1 MKKYVIGIKDDQLNI
16 GLLKVSGKKT
26 KILDEASIQHESMG
40 RLIDTC
46 SLNVSEEL
54 QTELE
59 AFLVK
64 TKHKS
69 KKIDVVIGLDSII
82 SRTIEIP
89 FIKKKDLEEY
99 LENNITTF
107 FTVNMNEY
115 YYDYKVL
122 DIIKKNKEEK
132 KKLSVMIVAIP
143 VPIVKGIINLTESLG
158 LSLTATKIYPDIML
172 NVASKGENI
181 AIFDMGP
188 KKGLI
193 TIYENGTTFLYTSV
207 NTEIDV
213 ESENPFDDFAEEVE
227 YFTDF
232 YSSRHQGEK
241 LDSIYI
247 FGEYQNNEEFAN
259 YIQERL
265 GTKVSYMDYKSN
277 RKYANKT
284 DIDKYPQMVIS
295 QIRKKEIFNSEIDFI
310 NENRLYN
317 KEPFR
322 FKPLHLFLILLLLTG
337 GWSGGYYYYLD
348 EQAAIYNKE
357 PLDTQEY
364 IEIETEVN
372 ELSSELSTYVDK
384 EEAVNEI
391 VERQFDYN
399 EILAQLYEATPE
411 GVTLASLVMSQ
422 EVVSVKFNIPDE
434 TMVAVNLI
442 VAINDLDYF
451 EEVGISDLSL
461 DNQLDSLS
469 LELTVQNE
477 GGE

>member
-16 GLLKVSGKKT
+16 GLLRVSGKKT
-26 KILDEASIQHESMG
+26 KILDEASIAHDSMG

-46 SLNVSEEL
+46 SLTVSEEL
-54 QTELE
+54 KNELE
-59 AFLVK
+59 VFLTK

-89 FIKKKDLEEY
+89 YIKKKDLEEY

-107 FTVNMNEY
+107 FTVNMKDY

-122 DIIKKNKEEK
+122 SVNKKTKEEK

-143 VPIVKGIINLTESLG
+143 VPIIKGIINLTESLG
-158 LSLTATKIYPDIML
+158 LTLTATKIYPDIML
-172 NVASKGENI
+172 NVANKGENV

-207 NTEIDV
+207 NTEIDMD
-213 ESENPFDDFAEEVE
+213 SETPFDDFAEEVE

-232 YSSRHQGEK
+232 YSSRHQGDK

-247 FGEYQNNEEFAN
+247 FGEYQNNEEFAQ

-265 GTKVSYMDYKSN
+265 GSKVSYMDYKSN
-277 RKYANKT
+277 KKYANKT

-295 QIRKKEIFNSEIDFI
+295 QIQKKEIFDAEIDFI
-310 NENRLYN
+310 NEKRLKN
-317 KEPFR
+317 IEPFV
-322 FKPLHLFLILLLLTG
+322 FKPVYLFLILLLITA

-348 EQAAIYNKE
+348 AQEALYTKE
-357 PLDTQEY
+357 PLDTEEY
-364 IEIETEVN
+364 MEIDSEVN
-372 ELSSELSTYVDK
+372 DLYEELALYSDK
-384 EEAVNEI
+384 EEAVALIEAK
-391 VERQFDYN
+391 QFSYT
-399 EILAQLYEATPE
+399 EILEKLYEATPE
-411 GVTLASLVMSQ
+411 GVTISNLAMSKDLI
-422 EVVSVKFNIPDE
+422 SVKFNIPDE
-434 TMVAVNLI
+434 TMVAISLI

-451 EEVGISDLSL
+451 EEIGVSDLKLDDQLESL
-461 DNQLDSLS
+461 PLDL
-469 LELTVQNE
+469 VVKK